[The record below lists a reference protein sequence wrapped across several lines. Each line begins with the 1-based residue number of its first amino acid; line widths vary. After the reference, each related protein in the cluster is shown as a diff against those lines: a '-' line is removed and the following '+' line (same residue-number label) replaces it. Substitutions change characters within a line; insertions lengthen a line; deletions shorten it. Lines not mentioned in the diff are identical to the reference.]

1 MHACITG
8 SSMVSNSYHYM
19 SCTDM
24 IQRLDL
30 IGFGKTHE
38 CITPLNH
45 ELMVGLIG
53 GLQQLHELMP

>member
-1 MHACITG
+1 MH
-8 SSMVSNSYHYM
+8 VSQVLPWFLVAAI
-19 SCTDM
+19 TDM

-30 IGFGKTHE
+30 IGFGKSYE

-53 GLQQLHELMP
+53 GL